1 MKNPLK
7 YKNIVAI
14 LKELNRTRLEN
25 RRARKIGADTAQLAK
40 VRKKRYSYTGLELA
54 TANTHASSTANPPL
68 VSIIVVG
75 YNGARHIP
83 ALCGSIKRQSYR
95 SIEVIYVDNAS
106 SDDSVAQVSALL
118 PEAKVVKSDINTG
131 FAEGNNIG
139 MDHANGEYVLLLNN
153 DARIDDNAVEKLVQ
167 LMLADPEV
175 GAVAPKIRFWE
186 PFVELRVQASIPDT
200 TKLCIKIAE
209 SSTGYKKVIESRT
222 DEDRSRSF
230 LIPESARRIEVY
242 AQSAGP
248 IKEPLKRL
256 ESWSATLGDTPIKA
270 DGNLP
275 AEASRRGQW
284 IINNAGSWV
293 SASGDAGDWGFGEPD
308 EGQFDTTCLVDAFCG
323 CCVLIRRSALGLKP
337 LFPPS
342 FFAYYEDT
350 DASERIKANGFKI
363 AYQSQ
368 AVAYHM
374 HASTSVEHSPFF
386 LYFTKRNH
394 SAFQAAHF
402 ENVFYQQ
409 KDQRLRNWKKEGL
422 LNLCSRDILGSNPYA
437 SDRTLLDDT
446 LTITAQ
452 AINRSIYTRQ
462 YARKRIGI
470 FNEFWTSLGGGELRA
485 LHIAQE
491 LRSHGDVYI
500 ISRQPI
506 DLEKICRHFGL
517 SSSGLKQAVV
527 PDFDE
532 KDTASLDIFINT
544 AFCSKIHSRAK
555 KSAYL
560 VSFPHMGGDASEM
573 SSYDVLVANSL
584 FTQRWCNNYW
594 PDASTDL
601 LYPAVDVDTRAK
613 DLDKKERLIVSVG
626 RFFSSGHNKKQ
637 AEMVAAFRSLIQ
649 KEDLTGWRLVLI
661 GGCNKAN
668 SADLLYLE
676 QVKAAAQGLPIDIF
690 VDAPAKLVEDYLD
703 RASIYWHATGV
714 GLPDFYPDQ
723 FEHFGMAIVE
733 AMSHAAVP
741 VIHGRGGAPEIVL
754 HGQCG
759 FCFDSLESLME
770 QTSKLIAIQQKRPD
784 EFKQLGQAARTRSM
798 DFSIAV
804 HNQQLNMLVSKYL
817 S

>member
-1 MKNPLK
+1 MKNPIK
-7 YKNIVAI
+7 HKSIVAT
-14 LKELNRTRLEN
+14 LRELNRARLE
-25 RRARKIGADTAQLAK
+25 RRRGRKIATDSAPTTNGRQLRDPYVAP
-40 VRKKRYSYTGLELA
+40 VLP
-54 TANTHASSTANPPL
+54 ASAAASVQGTRTPL
-68 VSIIVVG
+68 VSIIIVG
-75 YNGARHIP
+75 YNGAEHIP
-83 ALCGSIKRQSYR
+83 ALAESIKRQTYR
-95 SIEVIYVDNAS
+95 HLEVIYVDNAS
-106 SDDSVAQVSALL
+106 SDSSVSLVSAHL
-118 PEAKVVKSDINTG
+118 PDAKVIHSLINTG

-139 MDHANGEYVLLLNN
+139 FDQAQGDYILLLNN
-153 DARIDDNAVEKLVQ
+153 DARIDGDAIEKLVTTMQ
-167 LMLADPEV
+167 ADPEI
-175 GAVAPKIRFWE
+175 GAIAPKIRFWE
-186 PFVELRVQASIPDT
+186 PFVELRILATVPEAR
-200 TKLCIKIAE
+200 KLTVKIIE
-209 SSTGYKKVIESRT
+209 STSGYRKVIEGRIN
-222 DEDRSRSF
+222 EDQSRSF
-230 LIPESARRIEVY
+230 LIPESARQIEVLS
-242 AQSAGP
+242 QSTATDQTS
-248 IKEPLKRL
+248 IQKV
-256 ESWSATLGDTPIKA
+256 SAWSGSIGETPINR
-270 DGNLP
+270 DGTIPNNP
-275 AEASRRGQW
+275 ATGKW
-284 IINNAGSWV
+284 VINNAGSWV
-293 SASGDAGDWGFGEPD
+293 SAVGDAGDWGFGEPD
-308 EGQFDTTCLVDAFCG
+308 EGQFNEPCVIDAFCG
-323 CCVLIRRSALGLKP
+323 CCVLIRPCALGLKP
-337 LFPPS
+337 LFAPS
-342 FFAYYEDT
+342 LFAYYEDT

-363 AYQSQ
+363 AYHPE
-368 AVAYHM
+368 AVAYHK

-386 LYFTKRNH
+386 KYFTLRNH

-402 ENVFYQQ
+402 ENAFYQQ
-409 KDQRLRNWKKEGL
+409 KEQRLQHWKNARVLDLRSG
-422 LNLCSRDILGSNPYA
+422 DILGSNPYA
-437 SDRTLLDDT
+437 SERTLLEDT

-452 AINRSIYTRQ
+452 AINRAIYTRQ

-485 LHIAQE
+485 LHIALE
-491 LRSHGDVYI
+491 LRNHGDVYI

-527 PDFDE
+527 PDFNE

-594 PDASTDL
+594 PNATTDL
-601 LYPAVDVDTRAK
+601 LYPAVDVDTRAN
-613 DLDKKERLIVSVG
+613 DLDRKERIIVSVG

-649 KEDLTGWRLVLI
+649 KDDLTGWRLVLI

-668 SADLLYLE
+668 TADLLYLE
-676 QVKAAAQGLPIDIF
+676 QVKLAAQGLPIDIY
-690 VDAPAKLVEDYLD
+690 VDAPAEVVEDHLD

-741 VIHGRGGAPEIVL
+741 VIHGRGGAPEIVQ

-759 FCFDSLESLME
+759 FCFESVDALIE
-770 QTSKLIAIQQKRPD
+770 QTSKLIAIQQKRPE

-804 HNQQLNMLVSKYL
+804 HNQQLNMLINKYL